1 MSIEKL
7 VLVTRK
13 TRLEMLTE
21 RFNTRAQAKFY
32 LDQAGLDFDDYARE
46 HDTYRR
52 SLDATRALVEVGL
65 PVQIME
71 RALAPTY
78 LFSPTDAVVVLG
90 QDGTVANVAKYVG
103 DCPLLGVNP
112 DPERF
117 DGVLLPFRLEALRKG
132 LASVLNGNAKLQHVT
147 LAEARLSDGQVLR
160 AFNDLFIGA
169 RTHVSAH
176 YKLRPSSGAP
186 PKLAMKSSA
195 KSGTDWERQSSSGVI
210 VSTGAGSTG
219 WLSSVCS
226 MASGMSQALGGK
238 ALGSLRFAWDA
249 REVRYVV
256 REPFVSKSSSANHVT
271 GTVGGTQSLDIESLM
286 PSGGVIF
293 SDGMED
299 DALSFTSGLVARI
312 GPSKQQAHLVL
323 PP

>member
-1 MSIEKL
+1 MFDKL

-52 SLDATRALVEVGL
+52 SLDQTRALLEVGL
-65 PVQIME
+65 PVQLIE

-78 LFSPTDAVVVLG
+78 LFSPSDAVVVLG

-117 DGVLLPFRLEALRKG
+117 DGVLLPFRLDALKRG
-132 LASVLNGNAKLQHVT
+132 LAATLEGKARLQHVT

-176 YKLRPSSGAP
+176 YKLKPAGAKAALKTKVALRDDP
-186 PKLAMKSSA
+186 GA
-195 KSGTDWERQSSSGVI
+195 WERQSSSGVI

-219 WLSSVCS
+219 WLSSVCA

-238 ALGSLRFAWDA
+238 ALGTLRFAWDA

-256 REPFVSKSSSANHVT
+256 REPFVSKFSSAQNVT
-271 GTVGGTQSLDIESLM
+271 GTVAGAQTLDIESLM

-293 SDGMED
+293 SDGVED

-312 GPSKQQAHLVL
+312 GPSQQQAHLVL
-323 PP
+323 PA

>member
-1 MSIEKL
+1 MIEKL

-13 TRLEMLTE
+13 TRLEALTE

-32 LDQAGLDFDDYARE
+32 LDQAGLDFDEYAKE

-52 SLDATRALVEVGL
+52 ALDATRSLVEVGL
-65 PVQIME
+65 PVQLIE

-90 QDGTVANVAKYVG
+90 QDGTVANVAKYVA

-117 DGVLLPFRLEALRKG
+117 DGVLLPFRVDTLKRG
-132 LASVLNGNAKLQHVT
+132 LASTLEGKPKLQHVT

-176 YKLRPSSGAP
+176 YKLRPAPLVGAVK
-186 PKLAMKSSA
+186 KLIK
-195 KSGTDWERQSSSGVI
+195 GTGTEWERQSSSGVI

-219 WLSSVCS
+219 WLSSVCE

-238 ALGSLRFAWDA
+238 ALKNLRFPWDA

-256 REPFVSKSSSANHVT
+256 REPFVSKFSSAENVT
-271 GTVGGTQSLDIESLM
+271 GTVTSTQTLDIESLM

-323 PP
+323 PA